1 MSYTGIEIQ
10 DFTVTDDLALSCKGV
25 HAKYVAALEEK
36 REIKES
42 SDKNNKR
49 KLLCEEI
56 ANVK

>member
-36 REIKES
+36 REVKES

-49 KLLCEEI
+49 KLLREEI
-56 ANVK
+56 ANIK